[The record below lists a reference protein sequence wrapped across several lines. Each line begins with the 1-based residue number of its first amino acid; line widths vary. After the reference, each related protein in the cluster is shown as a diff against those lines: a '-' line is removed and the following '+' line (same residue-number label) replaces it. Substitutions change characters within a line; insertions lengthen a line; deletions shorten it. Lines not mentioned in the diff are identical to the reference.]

1 MAEGEV
7 QEVRRGDPEQTAEMA
22 GKQKPGKAPE
32 RRRVPVRLAE
42 ARARVVE
49 PVAGGGGREGRRGG
63 GRGGGREK
71 RKSTRKLKRGDGPDA
86 PGGNQVRVMEPAVG
100 DGG

>member
-1 MAEGEV
+1 M
-7 QEVRRGDPEQTAEMA
+7 
-22 GKQKPGKAPE
+22 
-32 RRRVPVRLAE
+32 RLGE

-49 PVAGGGGREGRRGG
+49 PVPAAAAEKADEEAAEEGAARSGRA
-63 GRGGGREK
+63 RESS
-71 RKSTRKLKRGDGPDA
+71 REETGPDA

>member
-1 MAEGEV
+1 M
-7 QEVRRGDPEQTAEMA
+7 
-22 GKQKPGKAPE
+22 
-32 RRRVPVRLAE
+32 RLAE

-86 PGGNQVRVMEPAVG
+86 PGGNQGRGLEPAVG